1 MDGKTIHVDRETPL
15 PNQAVGQAAH
25 TEPQDVQKG
34 ETILLNVLKPLSR
47 FYDDEKT
54 VEVRSSRPGQVV
66 VDRRGE
72 GKTVVEAP
80 GLTLAEL
87 ETICTTLSNRF
98 QLNFHPDSNPTV
110 SCVLPGKH
118 RFECLMG
125 SSVQSGLSLAIRCKH
140 PFDPTW
146 EQIGVS
152 KAIRDYILQGVDE
165 LKNIIV
171 SGATNTGKTTV
182 LNKMLDVLPEERRVV
197 AVEDTPELHIDRF
210 WDGVGLLAEREA
222 NEASGMLDYRR
233 LYDHKMRITPDQI
246 IFGEI
251 STTNASAFL
260 AALNSGAEG
269 VMCSIHGNSPHQ
281 VIHRKFR
288 QNVAWSGQSV
298 PDIPEL
304 LMETVHAIIQIK
316 RSPDGWRRITDIYE
330 PIHDRFVLK
339 NGEESL

>member
-1 MDGKTIHVDRETPL
+1 MVKAHPL
-15 PNQAVGQAAH
+15 PTAKDPSPHKATGTAVREIVLE
-25 TEPQDVQKG
+25 TVLEP
-34 ETILLNVLKPLSR
+34 LAR
-47 FYDDEKT
+47 FYSDET
-54 VEVRSSRPGQVV
+54 VVEIRMVKAGEVI

-72 GKTVVEAP
+72 GKSRHPAP
-80 GLTLAEL
+80 DLTLARV
-87 ETICTTLSNRF
+87 ETICTTLSNRHGLKF
-98 QLNFHPDSNPTV
+98 NSDTHPKL

-118 RFECLMG
+118 RFECLLG
-125 SSVQSGLSLAIRCKH
+125 ASVQSGLSMAIRCKH

-152 KAIRDYILQGVDE
+152 EAIRDYILQAVDG
-165 LKNIIV
+165 LQNIII

-182 LNKMLDVLPEERRVV
+182 LNKMLDVLPEDRRVV
-197 AVEDTPELHIDRF
+197 VVEDTPELHIDRF
-210 WDGVGLLAEREA
+210 WDSVGLLAEREKT
-222 NEASGMLDYRR
+222 NESGMLDYRQ

-246 IFGEI
+246 VFGEI

-316 RSPDGWRRITDIYE
+316 RSPDGWRRITEIYE
-330 PIHDRFVLK
+330 PLNDRFVLK
-339 NGEESL
+339 DGKEVS